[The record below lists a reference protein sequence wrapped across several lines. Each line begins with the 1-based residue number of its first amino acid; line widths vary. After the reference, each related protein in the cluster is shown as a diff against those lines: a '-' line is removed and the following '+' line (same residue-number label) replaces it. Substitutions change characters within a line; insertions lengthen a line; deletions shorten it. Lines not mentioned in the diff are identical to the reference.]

1 MRFIADLNIPPT
13 TVDFLNDIGH
23 DAERVTSFLP
33 PTASDEEILAVA
45 IETQRIVL
53 TADRDF
59 STLIYLSGLGEP
71 SLVLLRLSSMTPA
84 HLNRVLAR
92 NLPTAELHQVPGF
105 MATIQ
110 DNRIRVH
117 LFRR

>member
-84 HLNRVLAR
+84 HLSRVLAR